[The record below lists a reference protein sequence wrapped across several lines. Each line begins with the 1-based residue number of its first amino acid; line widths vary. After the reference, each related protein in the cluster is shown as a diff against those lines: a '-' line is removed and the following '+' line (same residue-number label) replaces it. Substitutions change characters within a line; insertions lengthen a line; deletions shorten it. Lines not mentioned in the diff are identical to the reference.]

1 MNPALKR
8 DPCAGCGRSRLA
20 CWSDPCSELMELVRV
35 SLHHPEASSQ
45 VRQWCAEGG
54 FDLYRDHPR
63 NWPLARPR
71 FAVGDG
77 ANYAFNGDA
86 YPVTVIE
93 VSQGE
98 SRVVVQRDRAIRKT
112 LFIIDPKGKT
122 MVFTRR
128 RDGVYR
134 SSKCGT
140 WTLDLGRRKEWNNE
154 L

>member
-1 MNPALKR
+1 MTPALKR
-8 DPCAGCGRSRLA
+8 APCANCGRSRLA

-54 FDLYRDHPR
+54 FDLYRDHP
-63 NWPLARPR
+63 PQLAARASR

-77 ANYAFNGDA
+77 AHYAFNGDA

-98 SRVVVQRDRAIRKT
+98 SRVVVQHDRAIRKT
-112 LFIIDPKGKT
+112 LFHHRPQRQD
-122 MVFTRR
+122 
-128 RDGVYR
+128 DGVHQAARR
-134 SSKCGT
+134 SLPLVESAEP
-140 WTLDLGRRKEWNNE
+140 GRSI
-154 L
+154 